1 MARGLVDDD
10 ADALA
15 IYTENGSGVGVA
27 TLDEAAQAVAQPGLD
42 LAEILAVV
50 GVNAYPVMLYDQ
62 GHRVARRDQS
72 QGQAAGGVAQYGGG
86 RLPALPD
93 EQLGCARGPAG
104 VAGGGVV
111 AAAHLLQASAVP
123 AGDVVVGRDA
133 ANAIQNV
140 AGLFV
145 AAQLDQSLGQP
156 VHGLHVVGKQLQY
169 GAVHLDCPLPL
180 TIKRQAN
187 RLAIQVFP
195 EFRSPGSGGNFR
207 THRVPSIIAAP
218 D

>member
-86 RLPALPD
+86 RLPALP
-93 EQLGCARGPAG
+93 E
-104 VAGGGVV
+104 
-111 AAAHLLQASAVP
+111 
-123 AGDVVVGRDA
+123 
-133 ANAIQNV
+133 
-140 AGLFV
+140 
-145 AAQLDQSLGQP
+145 
-156 VHGLHVVGKQLQY
+156 
-169 GAVHLDCPLPL
+169 
-180 TIKRQAN
+180 
-187 RLAIQVFP
+187 
-195 EFRSPGSGGNFR
+195 
-207 THRVPSIIAAP
+207 
-218 D
+218 